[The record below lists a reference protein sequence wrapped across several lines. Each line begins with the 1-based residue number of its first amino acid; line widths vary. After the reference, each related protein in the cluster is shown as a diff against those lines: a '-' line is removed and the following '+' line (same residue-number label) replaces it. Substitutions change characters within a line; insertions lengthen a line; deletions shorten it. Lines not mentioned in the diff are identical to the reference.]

1 MGTMHKTR
9 HSLAFK
15 VTAIFLLLTVVSV
28 GVLNVTAYIGS
39 SGIFQSEKLQS
50 MKGVLTFRGD
60 MLRDQLAQ
68 MEGQAVSIARIESLQ
83 MAITSFRSG
92 WKTIEK
98 NSGNAGKELIDVF
111 ITKNANA
118 DRAALVKPEGPSG
131 FYYSTHEKAQ
141 PEVAGYLKGS
151 AFSDLMI
158 ADMDGNIIYS
168 YRKSDAFA
176 RNVASGELA
185 STALGNA
192 FRRAADNAAKA
203 SDDQAQAGF
212 SGLKADA
219 AGKEPGIFFGI
230 PVIKMG
236 APKGVILF
244 QVRNDLIAA
253 ILAKGIDPQSSERS
267 AIVSAGSAIGL
278 DADGR
283 LTGIEAAAVDT
294 ATAAAEAMTVTDF
307 TRADGAA
314 RSYARSVDY
323 GGETMLVVES
333 LLRSELEAGSL
344 QLAGLLVVS
353 GLIGLALLALVVSI
367 FANRMFAPLARLAGL
382 TEAVAAGRLDVE
394 IGNQSRKDEI
404 GTLARALE
412 SFRRSLTEQRH
423 LEAAGIENRE
433 RTEAER
439 LQRLAERE
447 AEAQQLQRVVAEID
461 NGLSNLAGGNLV
473 YRIDGQ
479 FPPALE
485 PLRVNFNHAIETL
498 RQTLSA
504 IGGNSLAVH
513 RDSEEMRGGADQLAQ
528 RTERQAASITE
539 TVTAIG
545 AISQAVRSQIERGSQ
560 AEKIAAAARSDALQ
574 SGKIMT
580 DTISAMEAIQT
591 SSRQINQIIDVI
603 DDIAFQTNLLALN
616 AGVEA
621 ARAGESGKGFAVV
634 AQEVR
639 ELAQRSST
647 AAHQISEL
655 LKKST
660 AEVETGVS
668 LVEKAGNALKNIG
681 DQVEAIDARIREI
694 MASTRDEAETLR
706 AVNGVVSELDG
717 MTRQNAAMVQDT
729 TSAIHRLASEAGEMD
744 RQLGQFVLAEE
755 RWRMAG

>member
-1 MGTMHKTR
+1 MHKTR

-111 ITKNANA
+111 ITKNTNA

-168 YRKSDAFA
+168 YRKSDVFA

-185 STALGNA
+185 ATALGNA

-203 SDDQAQAGF
+203 GEDQAPAGF
-212 SGLKADA
+212 SGLTAEA
-219 AGKEPGIFFGI
+219 TGKEPGIFFGV
-230 PVIKMG
+230 PVLKMG

-267 AIVSAGSAIGL
+267 AIVSAGGSAIGL
-278 DADGR
+278 DGQGR
-283 LTGIEAAAVDT
+283 LTGIEAPAVDT
-294 ATAAAEAMTVTDF
+294 ASEAMTVTDF

-314 RSYARSVDY
+314 RSYARSVGY

-333 LLRSELEAGSL
+333 ILLSELEAGSL
-344 QLAGLLVVS
+344 RLAALLVVS
-353 GLIGLALLALVVSI
+353 GLIGLALLSLVVSI

-382 TEAVAAGRLDVE
+382 TEAVAAGKLDVE

-412 SFRRSLTEQRH
+412 SFRRSLTEQRQ
-423 LEAAGIENRE
+423 LEAAGIENHE
-433 RTEAER
+433 RAEAER

-447 AEAQQLQRVVAEID
+447 AEARQLQDVVAELD
-461 NGLSNLAGGNLV
+461 KGLGNLAGGNLV

-479 FPPALE
+479 FPAALE
-485 PLRVNFNHAIETL
+485 PLRVNFNRAIETL

-545 AISQAVRSQIERGSQ
+545 TISQAVRSQIERGSQ
-560 AEKIAAAARSDALQ
+560 AEKIAAAARADTLQ
-574 SGKIMT
+574 SGRIMT
-580 DTISAMEAIQT
+580 DTISAMEAIQS

-639 ELAQRSST
+639 ELAQRSS
-647 AAHQISEL
+647 AAAQQISEL

-668 LVEKAGNALKNIG
+668 LVEKAGSALKNIG

>member
-1 MGTMHKTR
+1 MHKTR

-111 ITKNANA
+111 ITKNTNA

-168 YRKSDAFA
+168 YRKSDVFA

-203 SDDQAQAGF
+203 GEDQAPAGF
-212 SGLKADA
+212 SGLTAEA
-219 AGKEPGIFFGI
+219 TGSEPGIFFGV
-230 PVIKMG
+230 PVLKMG

-267 AIVSAGSAIGL
+267 AIVSAGGSAIGL
-278 DADGR
+278 NGQGR
-283 LTGIEAAAVDT
+283 LTGIEAPAVDT
-294 ATAAAEAMTVTDF
+294 AGEAMTVTDF

-333 LLRSELEAGSL
+333 ILLSELEAGSL

-353 GLIGLALLALVVSI
+353 GLIGLALLSLVVSV
-367 FANRMFAPLARLAGL
+367 FSNRMFAPLARLAGL
-382 TEAVAAGRLDVE
+382 TETVAAGKLDVE

-433 RTEAER
+433 RAEAER

-447 AEAQQLQRVVAEID
+447 AEARQLQDVVAELD
-461 NGLSNLAGGNLV
+461 KGLGNLAGGNLV

-479 FPPALE
+479 FPAALE

-545 AISQAVRSQIERGSQ
+545 TISQAVRSQIERGSQ
-560 AEKIAAAARSDALQ
+560 AEKIAAAARADTLH

-580 DTISAMEAIQT
+580 DTISAMEAIQS

-639 ELAQRSST
+639 ELAQRSS
-647 AAHQISEL
+647 AAAQQISEL

-668 LVEKAGNALKNIG
+668 LVEKAGSALKNIG

>member
-1 MGTMHKTR
+1 
-9 HSLAFK
+9 
-15 VTAIFLLLTVVSV
+15 
-28 GVLNVTAYIGS
+28 
-39 SGIFQSEKLQS
+39 
-50 MKGVLTFRGD
+50 
-60 MLRDQLAQ
+60 
-68 MEGQAVSIARIESLQ
+68 
-83 MAITSFRSG
+83 
-92 WKTIEK
+92 
-98 NSGNAGKELIDVF
+98 
-111 ITKNANA
+111 
-118 DRAALVKPEGPSG
+118 
-131 FYYSTHEKAQ
+131 
-141 PEVAGYLKGS
+141 
-151 AFSDLMI
+151 
-158 ADMDGNIIYS
+158 
-168 YRKSDAFA
+168 
-176 RNVASGELA
+176 
-185 STALGNA
+185 
-192 FRRAADNAAKA
+192 
-203 SDDQAQAGF
+203 
-212 SGLKADA
+212 
-219 AGKEPGIFFGI
+219 
-230 PVIKMG
+230 
-236 APKGVILF
+236 
-244 QVRNDLIAA
+244 
-253 ILAKGIDPQSSERS
+253 
-267 AIVSAGSAIGL
+267 
-278 DADGR
+278 
-283 LTGIEAAAVDT
+283 
-294 ATAAAEAMTVTDF
+294 
-307 TRADGAA
+307 
-314 RSYARSVDY
+314 
-323 GGETMLVVES
+323 
-333 LLRSELEAGSL
+333 
-344 QLAGLLVVS
+344 
-353 GLIGLALLALVVSI
+353 
-367 FANRMFAPLARLAGL
+367 MFAPLARLAGL
-382 TEAVAAGRLDVE
+382 TEAVAAGKLDVE

-412 SFRRSLTEQRH
+412 SFRRSLTEQRQ

-433 RTEAER
+433 RAEAER

-447 AEAQQLQRVVAEID
+447 AEARQLQDVVAELD
-461 NGLSNLAGGNLV
+461 KGLGNLAGGNLV

-479 FPPALE
+479 FPAALE
-485 PLRVNFNHAIETL
+485 PLRVNFNRAIETL

-545 AISQAVRSQIERGSQ
+545 TISQAVRSQIERGSQ
-560 AEKIAAAARSDALQ
+560 AEKIAAAARADTLQ
-574 SGKIMT
+574 SGRIMT
-580 DTISAMEAIQT
+580 DTISAMEAIQS

-639 ELAQRSST
+639 ELAQRSS
-647 AAHQISEL
+647 AAAQQISEL

-668 LVEKAGNALKNIG
+668 LVEKAGSALKNIG

>member
-1 MGTMHKTR
+1 MHKTR

-39 SGIFQSEKLQS
+39 SGIFQSEKLQA

-111 ITKNANA
+111 ITKNTNA

-168 YRKSDAFA
+168 YRKSDVFA

-203 SDDQAQAGF
+203 GEDQAPAGF
-212 SGLKADA
+212 SGLTAEA
-219 AGKEPGIFFGI
+219 TGKEPGIFFGV
-230 PVIKMG
+230 PVLKMG

-267 AIVSAGSAIGL
+267 AIVGTGGSAIGL
-278 DADGR
+278 DGQGR
-283 LTGIEAAAVDT
+283 LTGIKAPAV
-294 ATAAAEAMTVTDF
+294 ATASEAMTVTDF

-314 RSYARSVDY
+314 RSYARSVGY

-333 LLRSELEAGSL
+333 ILLSELEAGSL

-353 GLIGLALLALVVSI
+353 GLIGLALLSLVVSV
-367 FANRMFAPLARLAGL
+367 FSNRMFAPLARLAGL
-382 TEAVAAGRLDVE
+382 TETVAAGKLDVE
-394 IGNQSRKDEI
+394 IGAQSRKDEI

-412 SFRRSLTEQRH
+412 SFRRSLTEQRQ

-433 RTEAER
+433 RAEAER

-447 AEAQQLQRVVAEID
+447 AEARQLQDVVAELD
-461 NGLSNLAGGNLV
+461 KGLGNLAGGNLV

-479 FPPALE
+479 FPAALE

-545 AISQAVRSQIERGSQ
+545 TISQAVRSQIERGSQ
-560 AEKIAAAARSDALQ
+560 AEKIAAAARADTLH

-580 DTISAMEAIQT
+580 DTISAMEAIQS

-639 ELAQRSST
+639 ELAQRSS
-647 AAHQISEL
+647 AAAQQISEL

-668 LVEKAGNALKNIG
+668 LVEKAGSALKNIG

>member
-1 MGTMHKTR
+1 MHKTR

-111 ITKNANA
+111 ITKNTNA

-168 YRKSDAFA
+168 YRKSDVFA

-185 STALGNA
+185 ATALGNA

-203 SDDQAQAGF
+203 GEDQAPAGF
-212 SGLKADA
+212 SGLTAEA
-219 AGKEPGIFFGI
+219 TGKEPGIFFGV
-230 PVIKMG
+230 PVLKMG

-267 AIVSAGSAIGL
+267 AIVSAGGSAIGL
-278 DADGR
+278 DGQGR
-283 LTGIEAAAVDT
+283 LTGIEAPAVDT
-294 ATAAAEAMTVTDF
+294 ASEAMTVTDF

-314 RSYARSVDY
+314 RSYARSVGY

-333 LLRSELEAGSL
+333 ILLSELEAGSL
-344 QLAGLLVVS
+344 RLAALLVVS
-353 GLIGLALLALVVSI
+353 GLIGLALLSLVVSI

-382 TEAVAAGRLDVE
+382 TEAVAAGKLDVE

-412 SFRRSLTEQRH
+412 SFRRSPTEQRQ

-433 RTEAER
+433 RAEAER

-447 AEAQQLQRVVAEID
+447 AEARQLQDVVAELD
-461 NGLSNLAGGNLV
+461 KGLGNLAGGNLV

-479 FPPALE
+479 FPAALE
-485 PLRVNFNHAIETL
+485 PLRVNFNRAIETL

-545 AISQAVRSQIERGSQ
+545 TISQAVRSQIERGSQ
-560 AEKIAAAARSDALQ
+560 AEKIAAAARADTLQ
-574 SGKIMT
+574 SGRIMT
-580 DTISAMEAIQT
+580 DTISAMEAIQS

-639 ELAQRSST
+639 ELAQRSS
-647 AAHQISEL
+647 AAAQQISEL

-668 LVEKAGNALKNIG
+668 LVEKAGSALKNIG